1 MNKHELIEQKEQ
13 IDRQL
18 LEIEHAEKAAT
29 TEVPVLLK
37 TNCNGIQVL
46 YPPGKRITK
55 GRESKLLKI
64 AKLVEDFTYQ
74 KPKVIFINPSNR
86 DTDLVW
92 NFVIQLNQ

>member
-1 MNKHELIEQKEQ
+1 MNKQELIEQKEQ

-18 LEIEHAEKAAT
+18 LEIEHAKK
-29 TEVPVLLK
+29 TEAPPVLLR

-46 YPPGKRITK
+46 YPQGKRITK

-92 NFVIQLNQ
+92 NFVIQLNQL